1 MNDIIIS
8 ARRIVRE
15 LITFLVCFVIG
26 FLLNLLAIIIYKS
39 KFSELF
45 TSLHYVL
52 AFSVI
57 LYIIWSFLRL
67 IFSPIKYI
75 IIPKK
80 KEKKRHN
87 RRIRANVKPMK
98 L

>member
-8 ARRIVRE
+8 SKRILRE
-15 LITFLVCFVIG
+15 LITFLICFVVGI
-26 FLLNLLAIIIYKS
+26 LVNVAAIMIYNAS
-39 KFSELF
+39 FSEF
-45 TSLHYVL
+45 FSSLHYVL
-52 AFSVI
+52 VFSI
-57 LYIIWSFLRL
+57 IIYLIWSFVRL
-67 IFSPIKYI
+67 LVSPLKYI

>member
-8 ARRIVRE
+8 SKRIFRE
-15 LITFLVCFVIG
+15 LITFLICFLVGI
-26 FLLNLLAIIIYKS
+26 LVNVAAIIIYKAN
-39 KFSELF
+39 FSEF
-45 TSLHYVL
+45 FSSLHYVL
-52 AFSVI
+52 VFS
-57 LYIIWSFLRL
+57 IIIYLVWSFVRL
-67 IFSPIKYI
+67 LVSPLKYI